1 MRAIVWLAMLLLTA
15 PLLGGC
21 GFRPLYGETA
31 EGRSVEA
38 ELRSVEIAPATDRT
52 GQLIR
57 NAMLEGIAPADAGGG
72 RYRLEMTVNELE
84 ERAIISSRDDSTQ
97 QRLVINVAYR
107 LIDGATGRVVNEG
120 RTFADTTY
128 TRTRLPVANQQARES
143 AREAL
148 ARVLAG
154 DIRTR
159 LAAWLADHG

>member
-1 MRAIVWLAMLLLTA
+1 
-15 PLLGGC
+15 
-21 GFRPLYGETA
+21 
-31 EGRSVEA
+31 
-38 ELRSVEIAPATDRT
+38 
-52 GQLIR
+52 
-57 NAMLEGIAPADAGGG
+57 
-72 RYRLEMTVNELE
+72 MTVNELE